1 MKTLIQFVLFS
12 MILAIAACETP
23 IPRRDFPEM
32 TFTHLPSISLD
43 VATIDIIQ
51 LFDPPLKPPHVEH
64 EMPIQPHMAVSR
76 WVSDRLKPTSSSGH
90 AKVTIRDASVIE
102 ERLKSVGGVR
112 GAFTTEQSE
121 RYVGKIEVEIKAVG
135 GRGLRA
141 ASAVARTQR
150 SRTIAEDASLR
161 QRESFWFELT
171 ERMMQDFD
179 RTFEA
184 QIRQHLTAF
193 LK

>member
-1 MKTLIQFVLFS
+1 MKPLIRFVLLS
-12 MILAIAACETP
+12 MIFTLAGCETP

-32 TFTHLPSISLD
+32 TFTHLPPISLD
-43 VATIDIIQ
+43 VARIDVVQ

-64 EMPIQPHMAVSR
+64 EMPLQPHMAVSR
-76 WVSDRLKPTSSSGH
+76 WVSDRLKPTGSGGQ

-102 ERLKSVGGVR
+102 ERLKSVGGIR

-121 RYVGKIEVEIKAVG
+121 RYVGKIEVEIEAVG
-135 GRGLRA
+135 GKGLRA

-150 SRTIAEDASLR
+150 SRTIAEDATLR
-161 QRESFWFELT
+161 QRESFWFEMT
-171 ERMMQDFD
+171 ERMMRDFD